1 MFNFTF
7 PAFIS
12 VEKAF
17 RIREREAV
25 YVCRNGDG
33 PHSAVYNLHVD
44 SCTRNCV
51 TAKKKAFSEP
61 CPERNALAHPIDK
74 PFYNTWPSSKP
85 SYNTWPSAVRQSSL
99 ATITPSEAELCSCVT
114 CMTSRPYLV
123 STASSLY
130 KLTVVVRD

>member
-1 MFNFTF
+1 MYVEMAMVRTLQFT
-7 PAFIS
+7 ICMS
-12 VEKAF
+12 
-17 RIREREAV
+17 IRVLAIV
-25 YVCRNGDG
+25 S
-33 PHSAVYNLHVD
+33 PQ
-44 SCTRNCV
+44 
-51 TAKKKAFSEP
+51 KKASSEP

-85 SYNTWPSAVRQSSL
+85 SYNTWPSTARQSSL
-99 ATITPSEAELCSCVT
+99 ATITPSEAELSSCVT